1 VLEYTVETDP
11 DAVEKPPPGLSVPAL
26 PVKVGKGV
34 TLGWTGYME
43 PVPVMTGDVLVS
55 GHIVVYWLMVSVVV
69 WP

>member
-1 VLEYTVETDP
+1 MTATTAAITTAITL
-11 DAVEKPPPGLSVPAL
+11 AAALPAL